1 MEKYE
6 LALQD
11 IELVL
16 SLDYPSELHY
26 KVLDR

>member
-1 MEKYE
+1 LEKYE

-16 SLDYPSELHY
+16 SLDYPVEFHY